1 MRPPILH
8 LAVFLSSLPFVIS
21 DDGPLLKTH
30 IGTFEGKT
38 LEFGEAGNVDAFY
51 GVPYAKPP
59 LAERRFE
66 KPAEAEFVARRPA
79 VEPKLACPQ
88 TTVAIFP
95 PQETSE
101 DCLYLDVF
109 KPPTPS
115 EDGKGRPLLVF
126 VHGGGFQGGSAH
138 HHSTPFF
145 AKTIAGNGAV
155 LINVQYR
162 LGVLGFASTG
172 PESFPGNY
180 GLWDLR
186 KALLWIRKN
195 AKELDVD
202 PKRIT
207 LGGYSAGSAA
217 VGMLTISEQT
227 RDLFQQAIQMSGSP
241 FAEWATSN
249 KAVLLTEK
257 VATHLG
263 CNEQS
268 STEVKRCL
276 KKKTVKELLDAFEV
290 VRDPND
296 FNLGQFSPRL
306 DADFFT
312 ADYPQLIESGPP
324 KRSLFTITENEG
336 ILFTLHGS
344 MNMFN
349 EHSLTEEQKAN
360 FGAKDFKEFVRTKL
374 ATEAI
379 FSEKAADVQ
388 KKLLKFYLDSDDRQK
403 DRHFYLEQYAKL
415 ISDILFVVPQLLEVR
430 HKTASGWPIFMTKH
444 THHVPMIDFSTGQLA
459 THSLK
464 DSTHGC
470 EYGLLF
476 GTNFNSLNNSKEDE
490 QTPKTAD
497 SPHFA
502 EVTAKR
508 PLVYSEIGAEIRLR
522 DGLFAAELQFYD
534 RLNKDHE
541 FDLIRG
547 IHKKTLRSRTEL

>member
-1 MRPPILH
+1 MRLPLLH
-8 LAVFLSSLPFVIS
+8 LAVFCASLPFVIS

-66 KPAEAEFVARRPA
+66 KPAEAEFVARRTA

-126 VHGGGFQGGSAH
+126 VHGTSIPPILLIRSIPGGGFQGGSAH

-207 LGGYSAGSAA
+207 VGGYSAGSAA
-217 VGMLTISEQT
+217 VGMLTISEHT

-249 KAVLLTEK
+249 KAVVLTEK

-290 VRDPND
+290 V
-296 FNLGQFSPRL
+296 
-306 DADFFT
+306 
-312 ADYPQLIESGPP
+312 
-324 KRSLFTITENEG
+324 
-336 ILFTLHGS
+336 TLHGS
-344 MNMFN
+344 MSMFN

-379 FSEKAADVQ
+379 FGEKAADVQ

-403 DRHFYLEQYAKL
+403 E
-415 ISDILFVVPQLLEVR
+415 SPLLPGAVR
-430 HKTASGWPIFMTKH
+430 HKTASGWPIFMAKH
-444 THHVPMIDFSTGQLA
+444 THYIPMIDFSTGQLA

-534 RLNKDHE
+534 RLTKDHE